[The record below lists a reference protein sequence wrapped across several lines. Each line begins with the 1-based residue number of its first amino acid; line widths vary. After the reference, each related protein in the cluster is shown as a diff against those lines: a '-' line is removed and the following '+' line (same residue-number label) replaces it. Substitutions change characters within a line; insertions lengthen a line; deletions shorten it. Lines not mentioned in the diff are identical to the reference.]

1 MIFFKLIDSK
11 ENMVNIRKIKLF
23 FKFHW
28 IKVLVVTGIV
38 AVVISLVIFIKIGI
52 STFKTLGPFFQ
63 QSMLAG
69 LPIQLYL
76 YVVGSMFS
84 GAVFVFLWY
93 YVLFRRGGQKI
104 AGIGKKSIKGKDVSV
119 KWQDIIGM
127 EEAKQ
132 EAMEV
137 VKLIKDRAQLQRM
150 GGRILRGILML
161 GPPGCGKT
169 YLAKGIA
176 TETDL
181 PFISMSGS
189 EFVEMF
195 VGVGASRIRK
205 LFSQARMLAY
215 AEGGCIIFIDEIDAV
230 GAQRALDRG
239 FGGTTEHNTTLN
251 QLLVEM
257 DGLKEKDYNVV
268 VIGATNALESNLDQ
282 ALLRPGRF
290 DRKIYVHKPNLEE
303 RIKIFEYYL
312 SKIKY
317 DKNIDLGRLGRM
329 TVDKSPADIAN
340 IVSESTLIAI
350 RNKKDAVSIKEISE
364 AMERIDM
371 GIKHRITFT
380 PKEKEMTAYH
390 EAGHLII
397 TYLHHPTDDV
407 FKATIIPRGPTL
419 GAIYHPPTEELH
431 TYTRER
437 ILGNI
442 KSALAGYAA
451 EKLKFNTTTSGV
463 SADFKHAMFWAHAMV
478 WQLGM
483 GKSNLVG
490 DYSILEANRNNPFA
504 GFLSEKTKDQL
515 NSDVQEIMQECLKE
529 VEETIKKEQ
538 RILDRFA
545 QELVKKEELEYD
557 EIQAI
562 FKEYGYDK
570 SAKGDTSANIPPSS

>member
-1 MIFFKLIDSK
+1 MNNYVI
-11 ENMVNIRKIKLF
+11 ENEK
-23 FKFHW
+23 
-28 IKVLVVTGIV
+28 
-38 AVVISLVIFIKIGI
+38 
-52 STFKTLGPFFQ
+52 P
-63 QSMLAG
+63 
-69 LPIQLYL
+69 
-76 YVVGSMFS
+76 
-84 GAVFVFLWY
+84 
-93 YVLFRRGGQKI
+93 
-104 AGIGKKSIKGKDVSV
+104 GKK
-119 KWQDIIGM
+119 M
-127 EEAKQ
+127 
-132 EAMEV
+132 V
-137 VKLIKDRAQLQRM
+137 VKLVKDRAQLQRM

-176 TETDL
+176 TGSGL
-181 PFISMSGS
+181 PFISISGS

-195 VGVGASRIRK
+195 VGVGASRVRK
-205 LFSQARMLAY
+205 LFNQARNLAY

-230 GAQRALDRG
+230 GVQRALDRG

-268 VIGATNALESNLDQ
+268 IIGATNAPETSLDA

-290 DRKIYVHKPNLEE
+290 DRKIYVHKPNLED
-303 RIKIFEYYL
+303 RIKLFRYYL

-317 DKNIDLGRLGRM
+317 DSGIELGRLGRM

-340 IVSESTLIAI
+340 IISESTLITI
-350 RNKKDAVSIKEISE
+350 RNKKDAVGYKEISE

-371 GIKHRITFT
+371 GIKHKITFT

-419 GAIYHPPTEELH
+419 GAVYHPPTEELH

-463 SADFKHAMFWAHAMV
+463 SGDFKNAMFWAHAMV

-490 DYSILEANRNNPFA
+490 DYSILESTRANPFA
-504 GFLSEKTKDQL
+504 HTLAEKTKEQL
-515 NSDVQEIMQECLKE
+515 NNDIQDIMQGCLKE
-529 VEETIKKEQ
+529 VQETLKKEEK
-538 RILDRFA
+538 ILDRFA
-545 QELVKKEELEYD
+545 QELIQKEELEYD
-557 EIQAI
+557 EIQSI
-562 FKEYGYDK
+562 FKEYGYQK
-570 SAKGDTSANIPPSS
+570 EIKKDTSQSSPPSS

>member
-1 MIFFKLIDSK
+1 M
-11 ENMVNIRKIKLF
+11 NIRKLKLF
-23 FKFHW
+23 LKFHW
-28 IKVLVVTGIV
+28 IKLLVAIVLLILT
-38 AVVISLVIFIKIGI
+38 ISLINFITVGMSSFKII
-52 STFKTLGPFFQ
+52 GPYFQ

-69 LPIQLYL
+69 MPIQLYL
-76 YVVGSMFS
+76 YVVGSIIS

-93 YVLFRRGGQKI
+93 WVLFRGGGAQSFTNI
-104 AGIGKKSIKGKDVSV
+104 NKKSIKGKDIAVR
-119 KWQDIIGM
+119 WEDIIGM

-132 EAMEV
+132 EASEV
-137 VKLIKDRAQLQRM
+137 VKLIKDRAELQRM
-150 GGRILRGILML
+150 GGRILRGILLL

-176 TETDL
+176 TEADL
-181 PFISMSGS
+181 PFMAISGS

-205 LFSQARMLAY
+205 LFGQARMLAY
-215 AEGGCIIFIDEIDAV
+215 AEGGCIVFIDEIDAV

-257 DGLKEKDYNVV
+257 DGLKEKNYNVV
-268 VIGATNALESNLDQ
+268 IVGATNAPETSLDP

-290 DRKIYVHKPNLEE
+290 DRKIYVHKPNLDD
-303 RIKIFEYYL
+303 RIKIFQYYL
-312 SKIKY
+312 SKVKY
-317 DKNIDLGRLGRM
+317 DTSIELGRLARM

-350 RNKKDAVSIKEISE
+350 RNKKDVVGYKEISE
-364 AMERIDM
+364 ALERIDM
-371 GIKHRITFT
+371 GIKHKITFT
-380 PKEKEMTAYH
+380 QKEKEMTAYH

-407 FKATIIPRGPTL
+407 FKATIIPRGPSL
-419 GAIYHPPTEELH
+419 GAVYHPPSEELH
-431 TYTRER
+431 THTRER

-463 SADFKHAMFWAHAMV
+463 SADFQVAMFWAHAMV

-490 DYSILEANRNNPFA
+490 DYTVLESTRTNPFA
-504 GFLSEKTKDQL
+504 SFISENTKEQL
-515 NSDVQEIMQECLKE
+515 NNDVRDIMQDCLKE
-529 VEETIKKEQ
+529 VGDTLKKEEK
-538 RILDRFA
+538 ILHRFA
-545 QELVKKEELEYD
+545 QELIQKEELEYD

-562 FKEYGYDK
+562 FKEFGYHKDARK
-570 SAKGDTSANIPPSS
+570 DSSSDSPPAI